1 MLIFS
6 ELETGTLDLRL
17 DFYGY
22 EDCLPDQFFGPA
34 IRENYVLH
42 YITEGKGYL
51 EYRKQKIPLQ
61 KGDFFLLIPGEV
73 TYYFADTQTPWSYY
87 WLGISG
93 IKAQEYFNLSSIH
106 DTAYLRSNASE
117 SNFSKVSIENA
128 KSRIFKTAAGCR
140 LLESIFLREE

>member
-42 YITEGKGYL
+42 YITEGKGCL
-51 EYRKQKIPLQ
+51 EYKDQKIPLQ
-61 KGDFFLLIPGEV
+61 CTDPKKLDKLFK
-73 TYYFADTQTPWSYY
+73 Q
-87 WLGISG
+87 
-93 IKAQEYFNLSSIH
+93 
-106 DTAYLRSNASE
+106 
-117 SNFSKVSIENA
+117 
-128 KSRIFKTAAGCR
+128 RI
-140 LLESIFLREE
+140 

>member
-42 YITEGKGYL
+42 YITEGKGCL
-51 EYRKQKIPLQ
+51 EY
-61 KGDFFLLIPGEV
+61 KG
-73 TYYFADTQTPWSYY
+73 Q
-87 WLGISG
+87 
-93 IKAQEYFNLSSIH
+93 
-106 DTAYLRSNASE
+106 
-117 SNFSKVSIENA
+117 
-128 KSRIFKTAAGCR
+128 
-140 LLESIFLREE
+140 

>member
-42 YITEGKGYL
+42 YITKGKGYL

-61 KGDFFLLIPGEV
+61 
-73 TYYFADTQTPWSYY
+73 S
-87 WLGISG
+87 SG
-93 IKAQEYFNLSSIH
+93 VLSPL
-106 DTAYLRSNASE
+106 TNP
-117 SNFSKVSIENA
+117 
-128 KSRIFKTAAGCR
+128 
-140 LLESIFLREE
+140 

>member
-42 YITEGKGYL
+42 YITEGKGYNIRSKKSSSKREISSFSYQVKSL
-51 EYRKQKIPLQ
+51 IILRILK
-61 KGDFFLLIPGEV
+61 LLGLTIG
-73 TYYFADTQTPWSYY
+73 
-87 WLGISG
+87 
-93 IKAQEYFNLSSIH
+93 
-106 DTAYLRSNASE
+106 
-117 SNFSKVSIENA
+117 
-128 KSRIFKTAAGCR
+128 
-140 LLESIFLREE
+140 

>member
-42 YITEGKGYL
+42 YITEGKGRL
-51 EYRKQKIPLQ
+51 EYKDQKIPLQ
-61 KGDFFLLIPGEV
+61 
-73 TYYFADTQTPWSYY
+73 
-87 WLGISG
+87 
-93 IKAQEYFNLSSIH
+93 
-106 DTAYLRSNASE
+106 
-117 SNFSKVSIENA
+117 
-128 KSRIFKTAAGCR
+128 
-140 LLESIFLREE
+140 

>member
-51 EYRKQKIPLQ
+51 EYKDQKTPSKREISSFSYQVKSLIILRML
-61 KGDFFLLIPGEV
+61 KLLGLTIG
-73 TYYFADTQTPWSYY
+73 
-87 WLGISG
+87 
-93 IKAQEYFNLSSIH
+93 
-106 DTAYLRSNASE
+106 
-117 SNFSKVSIENA
+117 
-128 KSRIFKTAAGCR
+128 
-140 LLESIFLREE
+140 

>member
-42 YITEGKGYL
+42 YITEGKGCL
-51 EYRKQKIPLQ
+51 EYKDQKIPLQ
-61 KGDFFLLIPGEV
+61 WTAPQKLDRKNLIFEVFLL
-73 TYYFADTQTPWSYY
+73 W
-87 WLGISG
+87 
-93 IKAQEYFNLSSIH
+93 N
-106 DTAYLRSNASE
+106 
-117 SNFSKVSIENA
+117 
-128 KSRIFKTAAGCR
+128 
-140 LLESIFLREE
+140 